1 MINIKHKNCSIHFQC
16 CKKSDLKSNIILK
29 FAYLFILIV
38 VCFSCISRTQTKEVL
53 KEDELTNIAFKKEVF
68 DFGKIPAGK
77 SVSTVFEFSN
87 TGESP
92 LLIKDVTTSCGCT
105 VPEWTKDIIEP
116 NENGEIK
123 ILYDAKY
130 PGRFNKT
137 ITVFHNG
144 ENSPQELTIKGEVP
158 YPIKEEKSTSNKIN

>member
-1 MINIKHKNCSIHFQC
+1 MISKTNIL
-16 CKKSDLKSNIILK
+16 LKYFS
-29 FAYLFILIV
+29 LFIFTV
-38 VCFSCISRTQTKEVL
+38 VFVSCMSRTQTKE
-53 KEDELTNIAFKKEVF
+53 DITDSELTSITFKQKEH

-87 TGESP
+87 AGESP
-92 LLIKDVTTSCGCT
+92 LLIKEVTTSCGCT
-105 VPEWTKDIIEP
+105 IPEWPKDIIEP
-116 NENGEIK
+116 NENEEIK

-137 ITVFHNG
+137 ITVVYNG
-144 ENSPQELTIKGEVP
+144 KNSPQVLTIKGEVP